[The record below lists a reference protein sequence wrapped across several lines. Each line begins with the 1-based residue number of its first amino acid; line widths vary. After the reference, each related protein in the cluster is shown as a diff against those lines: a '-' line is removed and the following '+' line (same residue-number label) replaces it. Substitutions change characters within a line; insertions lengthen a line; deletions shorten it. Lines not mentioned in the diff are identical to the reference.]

1 MYYIDW
7 FVNIEGR
14 SLNGPFLED
23 VILQPV
29 HSSHRKCH
37 LYKWWCFK
45 PMWMDMRQD
54 WRTGVEWREKI
65 CLAWINNGFPLQCSM
80 GTLNSWPNSLLSTN
94 PASLPEREKPPYSF
108 SNIIMPRYSKWKLLA
123 GLWLYPLCLYLSI
136 FLVWRPTV
144 SWLHI
149 SQHYYHCPLTA
160 SHHLPPLWSPWLYHL
175 LLQYFFHSRLANYA
189 MSLPYLKIITACRIK
204 HK

>member
-1 MYYIDW
+1 MVFIFQFVNVVYYIDW

-80 GTLNSWPNSLLSTN
+80 GTLNSWAKLIVIHKPSLTSWKRNLHIPSVIQSCPGIQSGNCWLVFDSILSAYIQVFSSLTPNCLMASHFPALLSL
-94 PASLPEREKPPYSF
+94 SSHSF
-108 SNIIMPRYSKWKLLA
+108 SSPTSSLVSMT
-123 GLWLYPLCLYLSI
+123 LS
-136 FLVWRPTV
+136 F
-144 SWLHI
+144 
-149 SQHYYHCPLTA
+149 A
-160 SHHLPPLWSPWLYHL
+160 SPV
-175 LLQYFFHSRLANYA
+175 FF
-189 MSLPYLKIITACRIK
+189 PF
-204 HK
+204 